1 MGRVKKRFPDFI
13 YKRAAVDPINPINQA
28 DASELQMLALFY
40 LLFNRHGI
48 RVKHYR
54 DPRGGSQN

>member
-1 MGRVKKRFPDFI
+1 
-13 YKRAAVDPINPINQA
+13 VDPINPINQA
-28 DASELQMLALFY
+28 DASELQMLARY
-40 LLFNRHGI
+40 NLLFNRHGI